1 MKNLAVAGVF
11 YVSMLDRLIKIA
23 EGSGVF
29 FVFVLILF
37 CFVFCFCFESIRNL
51 CVTVLDN
58 KYLIGIA
65 GVFVCRCEYMKN
77 LAVAGVFLC
86 QCETINKDF

>member
-1 MKNLAVAGVF
+1 M
-11 YVSMLDRLIKIA
+11 
-23 EGSGVF
+23 
-29 FVFVLILF
+29 
-37 CFVFCFCFESIRNL
+37 
-51 CVTVLDN
+51 LDN

-65 GVFVCRCEYMKN
+65 GVFVCRCEDMKN